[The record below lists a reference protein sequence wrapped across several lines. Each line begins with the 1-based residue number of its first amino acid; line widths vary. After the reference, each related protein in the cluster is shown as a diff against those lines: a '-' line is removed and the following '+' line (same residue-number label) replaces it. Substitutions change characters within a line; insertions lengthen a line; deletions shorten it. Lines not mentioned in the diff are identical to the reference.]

1 MKKPDL
7 QRYAPVGI
15 RLNGELWTY
24 GLVLCLAA
32 LSSLGFF
39 LAYSD
44 AYDSL
49 FHYSGDLKILKAG
62 AVMPDF
68 DTLSLRYF
76 SCFGLVLIVTL
87 SFISTHYSYHHRESK
102 SIYLMRR
109 LSDPWE
115 LHRRCLTLPVVGVG
129 LALLVAFVLL
139 ALYFAVY
146 MGVTPEE
153 CLTPHQWQK
162 IWR

>member
-1 MKKPDL
+1 MQHP
-7 QRYAPVGI
+7 AMHF
-15 RLNGELWTY
+15 
-24 GLVLCLAA
+24 LCLIRKV
-32 LSSLGFF
+32 SCC
-39 LAYSD
+39 
-44 AYDSL
+44 
-49 FHYSGDLKILKAG
+49 
-62 AVMPDF
+62 P
-68 DTLSLRYF
+68 TLYNALRYF

-87 SFISTHYSYHHRESK
+87 SFISTHYSYHYRESK

-139 ALYFAVY
+139 MLYFAVY